1 MPNEIG
7 VRIKILCN
15 KNKNNSIIYG
25 KTEGYRKPHQLTHP
39 VFLYFCVTC
48 RFGILPSAKTF
59 CWHLSWA
66 RIHYNFGEDCWSPPG
81 TCKLFTMGVFNSV
94 LITFAFIL
102 QLRQQIAVAV
112 TVASQQ
118 HLTAQD
124 SLLYLTE
131 KSASP
136 LRNTSDN
143 GYNFAKHV
151 VALNV

>member
-1 MPNEIG
+1 
-7 VRIKILCN
+7 
-15 KNKNNSIIYG
+15 
-25 KTEGYRKPHQLTHP
+25 
-39 VFLYFCVTC
+39 
-48 RFGILPSAKTF
+48 
-59 CWHLSWA
+59 
-66 RIHYNFGEDCWSPPG
+66 
-81 TCKLFTMGVFNSV
+81 MGVFNSV

-102 QLRQQIAVAV
+102 QLRQQIVVAV

-143 GYNFAKHV
+143 GYHFAKHV
-151 VALNV
+151 VALQCLIY